1 MIKIKID
8 YNDNYIKNI
17 KVSGHAN
24 YDVHGKDIVCAS
36 VSSMVITSVNLAM
49 KYNASSVKVNQGEG
63 LIDVNVLIEDEVINL
78 IFSNLKDM
86 LEELSNDYEK
96 NVKII

>member
-49 KYNASSVKVNQGEG
+49 KYNASSVKVTQGEG

>member
-1 MIKIKID
+1 
-8 YNDNYIKNI
+8 
-17 KVSGHAN
+17 
-24 YDVHGKDIVCAS
+24 
-36 VSSMVITSVNLAM
+36 MVITSVNLAM